1 MRDTGAGGNIQ
12 SRVRASI
19 RKGHPPTQRF
29 VLNIEAGMTSQAPPK
44 PASPHK
50 IALLLGLIGSVL
62 YGTVPYFSV
71 SLYKS
76 GLNAESILF
85 LRYWSGLS
93 VSADRF
99 PERQERAAAVARQRL
114 SDRVHG
120 RGSRDRLHP
129 ALFRGALPHPVQHRD
144 PAVLHLSCAD
154 PRARAACVQDPGAA
168 GDGGRRRS

>member
-19 RKGHPPTQRF
+19 REGHPPTQKF

-50 IALLLGLIGSVL
+50 VALLLGLIGSVL

-93 VSADRF
+93 IIAPIVF
-99 PERQERAAAVARQRL
+99 L
-114 SDRVHG
+114 S
-120 RGSRDRLHP
+120 
-129 ALFRGALPHPVQHRD
+129 
-144 PAVLHLSCAD
+144 
-154 PRARAACVQDPGAA
+154 
-168 GDGGRRRS
+168 